1 MRGLSA
7 YIKPNEDIN
16 EAVSAFY
23 AKVATP
29 VLADLKIDWGS
40 VVVNDMYPTTLPD
53 LFAGQQLVLVGRYRT
68 PSTGSGFTAV
78 KLSGTVNGQPQ
89 TFTYQTAFNVGG
101 GDDSLA
107 RIWATRKIGYLL
119 DQIRFKGAQKEIVDE
134 IVALSVRYGIV
145 TPYTSFLVTETDKAM
160 NEAGRDRI
168 STEQQKAYET
178 APAPQTGAG
187 AVQQSQ
193 DNQRM
198 NQAQSAPMPAMPMP
212 TQKAGGGGPATAVA
226 QDPNQVLKYIGDKT
240 FVNNKGVWMDT
251 TFDTQKMKTQ
261 QVAFQ
266 SADYY
271 KLLDARPEWGRYFAA
286 GNQVIVVVDGT
297 AYEVID
303 PNAPQAQPTP
313 STPLVIPSPLPPT
326 PVRGSQVAPTA
337 TPASV
342 SQVVPQPTTP
352 ASRPS
357 AATTD
362 STDTLASII
371 TLCGVALA
379 AVIVMV
385 GGVMWLRRRSG

>member
-1 MRGLSA
+1 
-7 YIKPNEDIN
+7 
-16 EAVSAFY
+16 
-23 AKVATP
+23 
-29 VLADLKIDWGS
+29 LADLKIDWGS
-40 VVVNDMYPTTLPD
+40 VVVNDMYPMPLPD

-68 PSTGSGFTAV
+68 PSTGSGFTNV
-78 KLSGTVNGQPQ
+78 KLSGTVNGQLQ

-101 GDDSLA
+101 GDESIA

-145 TPYTSFLVTETDKAM
+145 TPYTSFLVTETSAAM
-160 NEAGRDRI
+160 NQAGRDQI
-168 STEQQKAYET
+168 SEAQQKAYAT

-193 DNQRM
+193 DNSRM
-198 NQAQSAPMPAMPMP
+198 NQAQNAPAPMMPQP
-212 TQKAGGGGPATAVA
+212 TQTAGSGGGPATAVA
-226 QDPNQVLKYIGDKT
+226 QDPSQVLKYIGDKT

-251 TFDTQKMKTQ
+251 TYDTQKMKTQ

-271 KLLDARPEWGRYFAA
+271 KLLDARPDWGRYFAA

-303 PNAPQAQPTP
+303 PSAPQAQPTP

-326 PVRGSQVAPTA
+326 PVRGSQVVPTA

-342 SQVVPQPTTP
+342 SQVVPQPT
-352 ASRPS
+352 AIRP
-357 AATTD
+357 AATTTTASD
-362 STDTLASII
+362 TDMFAGVIAA
-371 TLCGVALA
+371 CGIGFA

-385 GGVMWLRRRSG
+385 GGVVWLRRKKV